1 MPFPY
6 FVARSNVKRGLPSP
20 LHNLPMLF
28 AAVIFW
34 IYSVEKAG
42 GEISAGF

>member
-1 MPFPY
+1 
-6 FVARSNVKRGLPSP
+6 
-20 LHNLPMLF
+20 MLF

-42 GEISAGF
+42 GEISAGFYACRKRQA